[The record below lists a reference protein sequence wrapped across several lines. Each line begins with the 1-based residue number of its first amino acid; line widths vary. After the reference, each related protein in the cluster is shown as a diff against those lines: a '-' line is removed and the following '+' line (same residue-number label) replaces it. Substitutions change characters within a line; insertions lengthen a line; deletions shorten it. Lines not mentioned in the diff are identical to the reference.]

1 MEMVLLVKI
10 LTIFT
15 AINFLCNKFSGQI
28 TEEIG
33 GFKSLYILNLSNNAF
48 TGAIP
53 PSLSNMRKL
62 ESSDLSVNSLSG
74 QIPAE
79 FAKFTFLSF
88 LNLSN
93 NHLVGRI
100 PHSTQFSTLP
110 KSSFEGNKDLRG
122 PPLTADDIAAGFS
135 PPLMSNGR
143 RVPNSVHD
151 QIDWEVLK
159 LDILLALELPLGPLC
174 FARDELVFQSWGG
187 HCLLDISSSGQSK

>member
-1 MEMVLLVKI
+1 MAGDPWHLANASNHRLSSQQFQWGNTRKI
-10 LTIFT
+10 FENM
-15 AINFLCNKFSGQI
+15 AGNAGKPSGQI
-28 TEEIG
+28 PEEIG

-48 TGAIP
+48 TGSIP

-151 QIDWEVLK
+151 QIDWDVLSVE
-159 LDILLALELPLGPLC
+159 IGYIVGLGV
-174 FARDELVFQSWGG
+174 AIGSLVFCKG
-187 HCLLDISSSGQSK
+187 